1 MIVDMASL
9 NVDTYREMN
18 YNQVERHYG
27 GQSKVAQAL
36 GLQRQTVHA
45 WKARKRIPS
54 RWQIKLEVLTGLKAD
69 KKARC
74 EVVDLASWIKR
85 NGNGHE

>member
-54 RWQIKLEVLTGLKAD
+54 RWQIKLAALTGLQPDKA
-69 KKARC
+69 ARR
-74 EVVDLASWIKR
+74 EAAELIAFV
-85 NGNGHE
+85 NGNAQA